1 MIAATAKQVLMIL
14 RGSYPADGWKL
25 DGDNAKTFIAAM
37 LAQLGKYPD
46 RIVMRA
52 VEKAIEA
59 SPEKIPSV
67 PLIRQSVK
75 QEINAVQEY
84 KALPTPPINEEGR
97 QRIKEKI
104 EKIQEYWGNEKG
116 NREKEKKPPSIDDL
130 PSDLIEFVR
139 RMYPDMDDATII
151 RNADVFK
158 EGKRSAMR
166 MGDNKCRFLYQP
178 ETGLVDIVV
187 IRK

>member
-1 MIAATAKQVLMIL
+1 MTAATAKQILMII
-14 RGSYPADGWKL
+14 RGSYPSDGWKL
-25 DGDNAKTFIAAM
+25 DGDNAKLFVASM

-46 RIVMRA
+46 RLVLRA
-52 VEKAIEA
+52 IEKAIES
-59 SPEKIPSV
+59 SPEKLPSV
-67 PLIRQSVK
+67 PLIRQIVK
-75 QEINAVQEY
+75 QEVNAVQEY
-84 KALPTPPINEEGR
+84 KALPTPPINEAGR
-97 QRIKEKI
+97 QRIKDKI
-104 EKIQEYWGNEKG
+104 EKIQERWNNSK
-116 NREKEKKPPSIDDL
+116 NREKEKKPPDISDL
-130 PSDLIEFVR
+130 PRDLVEFVR